1 MPGKMQAPDGWRVM
15 RLGDVTER
23 VSRLRGDLWPEP
35 TILSCSKDH
44 GLIPQLDLFQKRL
57 AALDTHRYKIVHP
70 GEFVYDPNLLWSGA
84 ITRSQQE
91 TIGIVSPVYEVFK
104 TIPECS
110 QEFLYA
116 WLTLPGRL
124 SSYRSISMGTNIRR
138 RRADFGDFAKLP
150 IPLPPLAEQRS
161 IAAVLDAIDD
171 AIERAA
177 AVVAATERLRD
188 ALLYELLTRGVPG
201 WHSAWREVPGVGTVP
216 ASWEVVRLGDVA
228 QTITSG
234 SRAWSQYF
242 RPDGA
247 FFVRSQ
253 NISDGT
259 IDSSDAIFVQPPVDA
274 EAVRTRIHRGDLL
287 VSITGEPGKVT
298 VAGDT
303 LGQAYVSQ
311 HVALVRFNDPELS
324 DFACEFLRG
333 LAGQNQFRGMAYG
346 QTRPGLSLINVSHA
360 RVAFPSSSER
370 NTISDVG
377 KSLHRAIEENR
388 TERNRLRLLKAS
400 AADALLTGRVRVGG
414 K

>member
-171 AIERAA
+171 AIERAE

-201 WHSAWREVPGVGTVP
+201 WHSAWREVPGVGVS
-216 ASWEVVRLGDVA
+216 AGVVG
-228 QTITSG
+228 G
-234 SRAWSQYF
+234 
-242 RPDGA
+242 GA
-247 FFVRSQ
+247 AGGCGG
-253 NISDGT
+253 GT
-259 IDSSDAIFVQPPVDA
+259 T
-274 EAVRTRIHRGDLL
+274 AVRCCSKGSPFASVDEDRACRTRVVDFLQASRTVRH
-287 VSITGEPGKVT
+287 SIP
-298 VAGDT
+298 
-303 LGQAYVSQ
+303 
-311 HVALVRFNDPELS
+311 VALRHSHRMPFLMKHNDGVKKSPLPE
-324 DFACEFLRG
+324 
-333 LAGQNQFRGMAYG
+333 
-346 QTRPGLSLINVSHA
+346 
-360 RVAFPSSSER
+360 
-370 NTISDVG
+370 
-377 KSLHRAIEENR
+377 
-388 TERNRLRLLKAS
+388 
-400 AADALLTGRVRVGG
+400 
-414 K
+414 